1 MIMVIFMIMNVYDY
15 DDYHDYLKVSWYIIW
30 MIMNDYDDI
39 YIYMEPKK
47 ELKVLR
53 WYMFLIIIIFD
64 RFMFEL

>member
-39 YIYMEPKK
+39 YMEPKK

>member
-39 YIYMEPKK
+39 YIYGTKK
-47 ELKVLR
+47 GIKGTPMIYVPYNYHIR
-53 WYMFLIIIIFD
+53 
-64 RFMFEL
+64 